1 MTKGSPK
8 PYHKLYHFDAPAVY
22 KICVHG
28 SLDPQWSERLEGM
41 SISIMESADLHSVTT
56 LEGNL
61 LDQAALSG
69 VLNTLYDLHLPVLS
83 VERVSSDLE

>member
-1 MTKGSPK
+1 MTKRSPK
-8 PYHKLYHFDAPAVY
+8 PYHFDAPAVY
-22 KICVHG
+22 KICVQG
-28 SLDPQWSERLEGM
+28 SLEPKWSERLEGM
-41 SISIMESADLHSVTT
+41 AISVMESADASPVTT